1 MQLECRCAGC
11 PGRPQLRQAGYY
23 LYPQTLLP
31 FPVSCMSSR
40 FLLLLCSLVLPLFTR
55 VAAAQTIVG
64 TVTTGSGQQVVPFVN
79 IGLPAR
85 GLGTVADEQG
95 HYRLA
100 YNPAF
105 AADTV
110 RVSSIGFEPRQ
121 LTFAALLAA
130 PDIRLTPAPV
140 ALAGVSVQATNR
152 KLHTHELGLA
162 KPSSQVRLNMAS
174 NQLGNELGTL
184 VRLKRRPALLQ
195 SVHMVILQNEAGPL
209 TFRLNIY
216 RLDSHGRPTTEKLVN
231 HDVLVTAM
239 PQAGIL
245 TADLSADH
253 LLLTEDFLLAV
264 EWVKGSGD
272 ITPDLRKRLYFGG
285 GLAPKST
292 LYMRRASQ
300 ASWEIMS
307 YTSNLPLMGLKPQV
321 AFYATVR
328 D

>member
-1 MQLECRCAGC
+1 M
-11 PGRPQLRQAGYY
+11 
-23 LYPQTLLP
+23 
-31 FPVSCMSSR
+31 FSR
-40 FLLLLCSLVLPLFTR
+40 FFLTLGWLAAVFFAR
-55 VAAAQTIVG
+55 VSAAQTIVG
-64 TVTTGSGQQVVPFVN
+64 TVSGPGTQAAPYVN

-110 RVSSIGFEPRQ
+110 RVSSMGFEPRQ
-121 LTFAALLAA
+121 LTFSALLAA

-140 ALAGVSVQATNR
+140 ALAGVSVQATNPR
-152 KLHTHELGLA
+152 LRTHELGLA
-162 KPSSQVRLNMAS
+162 QPSAKVRLNMAS

-195 SVHMVILQNEAGPL
+195 SLHMVILQNEAGPL
-209 TFRLNIY
+209 TFRLNLY

-272 ITPDLRKRLYFGG
+272 TTPDLRKRLYFGG

-300 ASWEIMS
+300 ASWELMP

>member
-1 MQLECRCAGC
+1 MA
-11 PGRPQLRQAGYY
+11 
-23 LYPQTLLP
+23 
-31 FPVSCMSSR
+31 SR
-40 FLLLLCSLVLPLFTR
+40 FFLPLGWLAVVLSAR
-55 VAAAQTIVG
+55 ISAAQTIAG
-64 TVTTGSGQQVVPFVN
+64 TVSGSGAQAVPFVN

-110 RVSSIGFEPRQ
+110 RVSSVGFAPRL
-121 LTFAALLAA
+121 LTFAALRAN
-130 PDIRLTPAPV
+130 PDIRLMPAPV
-140 ALAGVSVQATNR
+140 ALAEVSVQATNAR
-152 KLHTHELGLA
+152 LRTHELGLA
-162 KPSSQVRLNMAS
+162 QPSAKVRLNMAS

-184 VRLKRRPALLQ
+184 VRLQRRPALLQ
-195 SVHMVILQNEAGPL
+195 SLHMVIMHNEAGPL
-209 TFRLNIY
+209 TFRLNLY
-216 RLDSHGRPTTEKLVN
+216 RLDRQGHPTTEKLVN

-272 ITPDLRKRLYFGG
+272 LTPDLRKKLYFGG

-300 ASWEIMS
+300 ASWEIMP